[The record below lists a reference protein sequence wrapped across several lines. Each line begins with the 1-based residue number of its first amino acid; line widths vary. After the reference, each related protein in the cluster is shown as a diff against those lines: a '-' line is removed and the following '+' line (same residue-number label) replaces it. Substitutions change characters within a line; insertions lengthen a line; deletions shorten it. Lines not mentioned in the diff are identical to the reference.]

1 MMTWPVSKGGP
12 HSSKALSAPLLS
24 PLMPLAG
31 SGSVRGQGRGGQARW
46 TAEEEL
52 DALRQ
57 RLKHDRDRTDRE
69 QAVAIASMQ
78 RAMSDGERERNG
90 EAEPPPL
97 ASSRL
102 C

>member
-1 MMTWPVSKGGP
+1 MPRGNHTSRLI
-12 HSSKALSAPLLS
+12 SLSAPLLS
-24 PLMPLAG
+24 PMPLAG